1 MRLKSSI
8 IKQLIKEELQSFLQE
23 YTPTKH
29 VKFSNKPTSEETK
42 AAIKGEETEEPEETP
57 EDDKDPYGED
67 APSLD
72 PTKRKIQQCIKAGFT
87 KAECKAKFGSEKA
100 KQKTK
105 DPGDRTKGM
114 SFKDAKAACKDGDAG
129 ACARKDELIKRYRRR
144 QKKKKGLA
152 KKGAPETQGAP
163 AKQPTRQQRMLAIKL
178 LRALIQLQ
186 RHPQFQEILSA
197 VKKAAAG
204 GHPIARM
211 ALDAV
216 NVPYGEQRK

>member
-23 YTPTKH
+23 GLVPGGTSGLDKPTK
-29 VKFSNKPTSEETK
+29 EAETK
-42 AAIKGEETEEPEETP
+42 KTEEPEETP
-57 EDDKDPYGED
+57 GAKEPTEQECRSGT
-67 APSLD
+67 AP
-72 PTKRKIQQCIKAGFT
+72 KWQ
-87 KAECKAKFGSEKA
+87 CKAVGYTHAEDTEEK
-100 KQKTK
+100 KTK